1 MYVLSFSSNI
11 HFYTTSGGKGGQD
24 VLKMPRLNVCT
35 ICVYIDYMICLAH
48 YCVLYGKSKS

>member
-1 MYVLSFSSNI
+1 MYVLAFSSNI